1 LFLQRIEGLYENA
14 EKLELFKHMT
24 LSQIIA
30 KDSTYDI
37 RIPVQGQF
45 SIRIEIKDG
54 NVVFLKKEEKIKKV
68 QKEIRL

>member
-30 KDSTYDI
+30 KDSHYDK
-37 RIPVQGQF
+37 RIPVTGFYEVFVKIQN
-45 SIRIEIKDG
+45 G
-54 NVVFLKKEEKIKKV
+54 NVVNVKVTEDIREKDK
-68 QKEIRL
+68 